1 MKVET
6 EIKKWGNSLALR
18 VSGIMAEIP
27 GFAAGTRVTVEV
39 SEDGLVIKPT
49 PTEVAEPSLPYSEK
63 ELLADITPEKAH
75 ADAIANP
82 NSRELGDN

>member
-27 GFAAGTRVTVEV
+27 GFTAGTRVSVDV
-39 SEDGLVIKPT
+39 SEDGLVIKPIAT
-49 PTEVAEPSLPYSEK
+49 AVAELRLPYSEK
-63 ELLADITPEKAH
+63 DLLADITPEKAH
-75 ADAIANP
+75 ADAVANP
-82 NSRELGDN
+82 SSRELGDS